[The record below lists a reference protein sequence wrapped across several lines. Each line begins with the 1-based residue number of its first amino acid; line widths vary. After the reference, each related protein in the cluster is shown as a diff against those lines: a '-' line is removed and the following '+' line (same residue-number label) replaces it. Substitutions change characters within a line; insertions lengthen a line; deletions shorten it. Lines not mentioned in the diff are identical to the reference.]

1 MIIIIIILEP
11 ILITLKCS
19 NAASASAKRGG
30 RRVCEE
36 EGGGGGRGGVYS
48 AIRSLLHKIGPPIFF
63 LSVFILSKATSVEF
77 IFIFSVRLFGEVT
90 VLGYEPYEAHYLS
103 VCCVLRAHV

>member
-1 MIIIIIILEP
+1 MIFIIIILEP

-19 NAASASAKRGG
+19 NAASA

-36 EGGGGGRGGVYS
+36 WDGVYS
-48 AIRSLLHKIGPPIFF
+48 AIRSLLNKIGPPIFF

-90 VLGYEPYEAHYLS
+90 ALGYEPYEAHYLS